1 MNIQLSGFLAFLLV
15 LIAILIT
22 AGVIV
27 FLVLYLS
34 KKYNR
39 INLFNKIKLSDED
52 KNKAKEQFACYN
64 SLCHPEKL
72 SYIIMRILNFSMN
85 ISELQR
91 SILRDQEKYIEQKLE
106 YLKNLHVN
114 IFIRLLKEKE
124 ELSET
129 LVTKSD
135 NFQILLNILDRVYDN
150 LEKIFRTFMLENHF
164 ENFENLP
171 TEKWKIYKADRIEL
185 ILQKIRTNFSIYFV
199 SQLLISKKDIDENDK
214 KYFEPLLL
222 EVVEDIF
229 ERCLKINK
237 EKRIAI
243 EQATKD
249 IEDFSKK
256 ISGEYINFSTLK

>member
-106 YLKNLHVN
+106 YLKNTRSKILPEMA
-114 IFIRLLKEKE
+114 IRKRAFLFLSLDVLL
-124 ELSET
+124 
-129 LVTKSD
+129 VSD
-135 NFQILLNILDRVYDN
+135 SN
-150 LEKIFRTFMLENHF
+150 K
-164 ENFENLP
+164 P
-171 TEKWKIYKADRIEL
+171 
-185 ILQKIRTNFSIYFV
+185 SI
-199 SQLLISKKDIDENDK
+199 
-214 KYFEPLLL
+214 
-222 EVVEDIF
+222 
-229 ERCLKINK
+229 
-237 EKRIAI
+237 
-243 EQATKD
+243 
-249 IEDFSKK
+249 
-256 ISGEYINFSTLK
+256 